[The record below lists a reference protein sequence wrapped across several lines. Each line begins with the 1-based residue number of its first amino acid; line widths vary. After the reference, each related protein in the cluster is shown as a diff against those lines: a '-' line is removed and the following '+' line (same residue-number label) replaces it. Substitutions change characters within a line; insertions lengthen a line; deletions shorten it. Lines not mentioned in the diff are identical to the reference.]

1 MARQLI
7 RFVVAAGL
15 VLASR
20 PDSASAQVQGDP
32 VPSAARREVRGQV
45 GASINNAGL
54 QNTLD
59 VSWTRPTSRSHHPLL
74 AGAHIATGLT
84 NAITPSQAKLGGWIE
99 YSPLSILD
107 LRAGIDPSV
116 YFGTFDSLMGLA
128 SYEAPFDPKSRKA
141 LGGATTGVS
150 ARAYLAPVL
159 KFKAGPIVAST
170 GAEFEWWRSSADGE
184 FFYEPTRDTV
194 LKSAGDQLITTTSV
208 LMYQWTTGASSLS
221 VGALHTLARV
231 SDAPGNNIQK
241 LGVLAVKQ
249 FGAAHYGLPQ
259 PRLTVLVARYLDD
272 PSKEGQ
278 WTAAI
283 AVGFRKGRR

>member
-15 VLASR
+15 VLAGR
-20 PDSASAQVQGDP
+20 PDAAWAQVQGDP
-32 VPSAARREVRGQV
+32 LPSGARREVRGQV

-59 VSWTRPTSRSHHPLL
+59 LSWTWPATQSRHPLL
-74 AGAHIATGLT
+74 SGAHIATGIT
-84 NAITPSQAKLGGWIE
+84 NVVTPSQAKLGGWIE

-116 YFGTFDSLMGLA
+116 YFGTFDSLMSFG
-128 SYEAPFDPKSRKA
+128 SYDQPFDPEYRKT
-141 LGGATTGVS
+141 LGGAKAGTSTRV
-150 ARAYLAPVL
+150 YLSPTL
-159 KFKAGPIVAST
+159 KFRAGPIVGST

-221 VGALHTLARV
+221 VGGLHTLARV
-231 SDAPGNNIQK
+231 TDAPGNRIQK
-241 LGVLAVKQ
+241 MGIIAVKQ
-249 FGAAHYGLPQ
+249 FGAGHFGLPQ
-259 PRLTVLVARYLDD
+259 PRLTLLVARYLDD
-272 PSKEGQ
+272 PSKQGQ

>member
-15 VLASR
+15 VLAGN
-20 PDSASAQVQGDP
+20 SAWAQVQDGAS
-32 VPSAARREVRGQV
+32 PSGARREVRGQV

-59 VSWTRPTSRSHHPLL
+59 VSWTWPATRSHHPLL
-74 AGAHIATGLT
+74 SGAHVATGITNVLT
-84 NAITPSQAKLGGWIE
+84 PTQAKLGGWIE
-99 YSPLSILD
+99 YAPLSILD

-116 YFGTFDSLMGLA
+116 YFGTFDSLM
-128 SYEAPFDPKSRKA
+128 SYGSYDQPFDSHYRKA
-141 LGGATTGVS
+141 LGGAKAGVS
-150 ARAYLAPVL
+150 ARAYLSPTL
-159 KFKAGPIVAST
+159 KFKAGPIVASA

-194 LKSAGDQLITTTSV
+194 LQSAGDQLITTTSV

-221 VGALHTLARV
+221 VGGLHTLARV

-241 LGVLAVKQ
+241 IGVLAVKQ
-249 FGAAHYGLPQ
+249 FGAAHFGLPQ
-259 PRLTVLVARYLDD
+259 PRLTLLVARYLDD
-272 PSKEGQ
+272 PSKQGQ

-283 AVGFRKGRR
+283 AVGFRKGRP

>member
-15 VLASR
+15 VLAGN
-20 PDSASAQVQGDP
+20 SAWAQVQDGAS
-32 VPSAARREVRGQV
+32 PSGARREVRGQV

-59 VSWTRPTSRSHHPLL
+59 VSWAWPATRSHHPLL
-74 AGAHIATGLT
+74 SGAHIATGITNVLT
-84 NAITPSQAKLGGWIE
+84 PTQAKLGSWIE
-99 YSPLSILD
+99 YAPLSILD

-116 YFGTFDSLMGLA
+116 YFGTFDSLM
-128 SYEAPFDPKSRKA
+128 SYGSYDQPFDSDYRKS
-141 LGGATTGVS
+141 LGGAKAGVS
-150 ARAYLAPVL
+150 TRAYLSPTL
-159 KFKAGPIVAST
+159 KFKAGPIVASA

-194 LKSAGDQLITTTSV
+194 LRSTGDRLITTTSV
-208 LMYQWTTGASSLS
+208 LMYQWTTGASSWS
-221 VGALHTLARV
+221 VGGLHTLARV
-231 SDAPGNNIQK
+231 SDAPGNRIQK
-241 LGVLAVKQ
+241 LGAVAVKQ
-249 FGAAHYGLPQ
+249 FGSAHFGLPQ
-259 PRLTVLVARYLDD
+259 PRLTLLVARYLDD
-272 PSKEGQ
+272 PSKQGQ